1 MNLKYAA
8 IVLQLLAAGTVASA
22 VPGTI
27 EGVVKDSESR
37 VLAGAQV
44 WLEEQPVGTA
54 TDGAGRYRIEVPLAG
69 TFRVVFQYVGYE
81 SETLVVAVGEG
92 ERLTRDV
99 TLMPTVI
106 RVPGAEVRASR
117 ESVHES
123 KTPEPTTVI
132 PKAAAERAG
141 KMTVGEA
148 ATLETGVQLQKRCSA
163 CEASEVSI
171 HGLPGRFSLI
181 LLDGTP
187 MFSGLAARYVLDML
201 PVEFLDRLEVL
212 KGAAGA
218 IWGSDAIAGAINIL
232 PYQPAR
238 PLEARASYT
247 RHSLGNDVSA
257 LVGTNRSPLGM
268 SVVGAHGDRGFA
280 DLNGDTIAENT
291 AYSRNLLL
299 ASLNFAPDAQWLL
312 SGGGTFGDETRRG
325 GAIVPDSA
333 YLSNPLAE
341 KVHSRRWDGW
351 QHTSFAFGDN
361 RELRLRL
368 ALSRY
373 EERGVVEMRDYAAG
387 QTSGY
392 SELTL
397 SLPRIRT
404 GMSFAGQA
412 VTDSRLFS
420 EGYSETDVALW
431 LAGENLTTELL
442 GVPVDILPALRADA
456 VSGFGVIVSPF
467 AAVKLYPAPVDLS
480 FAAGT
485 GFRTP
490 TVILESM
497 ENLPAG
503 YQYAI
508 RRDAQLTRE
517 SGFSLVAGAG
527 RRLANPKLVTELRL
541 NLFYHRVGDFIT
553 ADLEGLDSIT
563 RRAVFH
569 YRNLDEAM
577 TSTGAEAVA
586 SFTVTRGITAS
597 LGGYLLDPRRGPG
610 RLLPFV
616 RRWGAN
622 AAFSLPYR
630 PWKVEFV
637 AGGELNGPMLVRS
650 VHHDGTTEEYDSP
663 MYAVLNLRATKELGM
678 FRLGAG
684 VNNILNRYQPP
695 ISHHGGKTDYYWGPI
710 IGRELYATLSV
721 SI

>member
-1 MNLKYAA
+1 M
-8 IVLQLLAAGTVASA
+8 LLAASTVLSGS
-22 VPGTI
+22 PGTI
-27 EGVVKDSESR
+27 EGVVRDSERR

-54 TDGAGRYRIEVPLAG
+54 TDGSGRYRIEVPLAG
-69 TFRVVFQYVGYE
+69 TFRVVFQYVGFE
-81 SETLVVAVGEG
+81 SETLVVTVGEG
-92 ERLTRDV
+92 ERVTRDV
-99 TLMPTVI
+99 TLRPTVI

-117 ESVHES
+117 QTVHES
-123 KTPEPTTVI
+123 KTPEPTAVI
-132 PKAAAERAG
+132 PKAAAEKAG

-187 MFSGLAARYVLDML
+187 MFSNLASRYILDML

-212 KGAAGA
+212 KGASGA

-247 RHSLGNDVSA
+247 RHSFGNDVSVLA
-257 LVGTNRSPLGM
+257 GTNRSPLGL
-268 SVVGAHGDRGFA
+268 SVVGAHGDRSFV
-280 DLNGDTIAENT
+280 DLNNDSIAENT
-291 AYSRNLLL
+291 AYNRNLLL
-299 ASLNFAPDAQWLL
+299 ASLNFAPDAQWLV

-325 GAIVPDSA
+325 GAIVADSA
-333 YLSNPLAE
+333 YLSNPMAE

-351 QHTSFAFGDN
+351 QRTSFAFGDN

-373 EERGVVEMRDYAAG
+373 DEHGVLEMRDYAAG

-392 SELTL
+392 SELSL

-404 GMSFAGQA
+404 GVSFAGQA

-420 EGYSETDVALW
+420 EGYSETDFAGWVA
-431 LAGENLTTELL
+431 GQNLTTELL
-442 GVPVDILPALRADA
+442 RVPVDILPALRVDA

-503 YQYAI
+503 YQYAV
-508 RRDAQLTRE
+508 RRDSNLTRE

-527 RRLANPKLVTELRL
+527 RRLASPKLVTELRL

-553 ADLEGLDSIT
+553 ADLVGLDSVT
-563 RRAVFH
+563 QRAVFR
-569 YRNLDEAM
+569 YRNLDEVM
-577 TSTGAEAVA
+577 TSTGAEVA
-586 SFTVTRGITAS
+586 ANFTVTRGITANV
-597 LGGYLLDPRRGPG
+597 GAFLLEPRRGPG
-610 RLLPFV
+610 RRLPFV

-622 AAFSLPYR
+622 ASLSLPYQ
-630 PWKVEFV
+630 PWGVEFV
-637 AGGELNGPMLVRS
+637 AGSELNGPMLVRS
-650 VHHDGTTEEYDSP
+650 VHSNGTVEEYDSP
-663 MYAVLNLRATKELGM
+663 AYTVLNLRGTKELGM

-695 ISHHGGKTDYYWGPI
+695 ISHHGAKTDYYWGPI